1 MDASPRRALATL
13 CALLWVAGAAGLAE
27 AHVSVSPA
35 EAPVGITQRYGL
47 LVPGEKPIPMTRV
60 EVQFPAELRVAEVES
75 TPGWRA
81 VTQSDLAGH
90 MVGVVWDGGLI
101 PYERSVEFGVLARN
115 PERPTDLAWK
125 FIQTYQ
131 DGSEV
136 HWTGPPGTA
145 FPATITRVGRR
156 DGAISPSM
164 ILAAA
169 LAAVAALV
177 GVVLALRRAAR
188 G

>member
-1 MDASPRRALATL
+1 MEASPRRARAAL
-13 CALLWVAGAAGLAE
+13 CAGLWLAATAGLAE

-35 EAPVGITQRYGL
+35 ETPVGITQRYGL

-60 EVQFPAELRVAEVES
+60 EVQFPAELRVAEVEPL
-75 TPGWRA
+75 PGWRA
-81 VTQSDLAGH
+81 ATQADLTGH
-90 MVGVVWDGGLI
+90 VVGVVGDGGLI
-101 PYERSVEFGVLARN
+101 PYERSVEFGVRARN

-136 HWTGPPGTA
+136 HWTGPPGSG

-156 DGAISPSM
+156 DGAIGAPM
-164 ILAAA
+164 ILAA
-169 LAAVAALV
+169 LAVVAALV
-177 GVVLALRRAAR
+177 GAVLAWRRRAAK